1 MREELARVLLHFAS
15 GLAAA
20 AGVMFA
26 TRLLHRVWPDPD
38 TINAQVKIAALKS
51 ELDAVRE
58 DSRELGR
65 KIINTRERAA
75 LAAGKHKDAFG
86 SWKAGEN

>member
-1 MREELARVLLHFAS
+1 MRDELARAGLSLGMAVLVPLI
-15 GLAAA
+15 
-20 AGVMFA
+20 VVVV
-26 TRLLHRVWPDPD
+26 TRLAKRVWPDPD
-38 TINAQVKIAALKS
+38 AINAQVKIAALKA

-65 KIINTRERAA
+65 KIVNTRERAA

-86 SWKAGEN
+86 SWKADKN